1 MTVLYP
7 MTNKGKQLY
16 HISNMALKLYSDKQ
30 ICKCFINMCKRLCNK
45 TCCKSK
51 WILDFPGGV
60 VDKNLPANTGDMG
73 LIPGVGRFHM
83 PRSN

>member
-60 VDKNLPANTGDMG
+60 VDESLSTSAEDVGSIAG
-73 LIPGVGRFHM
+73 PGGFHTHS
-83 PRSN
+83 SN